1 MTNLYESAIMRF
13 IDRKTVCCTPKSRGS
28 PGVCLKGDYDMRK
41 MTSAYAN
48 KMLKSLEEDK
58 AFWVNKEAFIR
69 SATFS
74 HGKLGIVR
82 APFGG

>member
-1 MTNLYESAIMRF
+1 MLYSLQKEFFCAKILAF
-13 IDRKTVCCTPKSRGS
+13 CCKDACSF
-28 PGVCLKGDYDMRK
+28 L
-41 MTSAYAN
+41 
-48 KMLKSLEEDK
+48 
-58 AFWVNKEAFIR
+58 VNKEAFIR